1 MTVQFSYSFDL
12 INSPHRQAAELI
24 ADQPLLALLRAIR
37 DAGSMNLAAV
47 KMQMSYRYL
56 WGYLHQLETRFG
68 ALLVERKRGQR
79 MRLTPLSERLLAAES
94 LILARHMPSM
104 EMLAGQLDNE
114 LLAATDPSLP
124 RLRIAASHDLLFSG
138 LRQLAYQQTPILL
151 DFEFLGSAPA
161 LARLNE
167 GDVQVAG
174 IHLPVDNPAICQRGT
189 YLHLK
194 VGRQLRL
201 GVHKLIRMSN
211 REQGLIVP
219 AGNPFKV
226 RGPSDLARPEIRFV
240 NRQAGAGTRLIL
252 DDLMTQYG
260 ISEAAV
266 HGYSHEEQTHLAVAA
281 AISAGIGNCGLGLR
295 ASAERLNLDFIPVLR
310 EQYFL
315 VCTRE
320 MLDSP
325 PLLQLRQVLASNE
338 YAELVAQTPGY
349 DPEGAGQIIS
359 LRHTLPWYK

>member
-1 MTVQFSYSFDL
+1 MTVQFSYVFDL
-12 INSPHRQAAELI
+12 TPGAHPQAIELM
-24 ADQPLLALLRAIR
+24 ADQPLLAMLRAIR
-37 DAGSMNLAAV
+37 DAGSMNLAAA
-47 KMQMSYRYL
+47 KMQMSYRHL
-56 WGYLHQLETRFG
+56 WGYLRKQETHFG
-68 ALLVERKRGQR
+68 AHLVERKRGQR
-79 MRLTPLSERLLAAES
+79 MRLTALSDRLLSAES
-94 LILARHMPSM
+94 LILARHMPNM

-114 LLAATDPSLP
+114 LLAAANPDLP
-124 RLRIAASHDLLFSG
+124 RLRIVASHDLLFSG
-138 LRQLAYQQTPILL
+138 LRQLACQQTPILL

-161 LARLNE
+161 LARLND
-167 GDVQVAG
+167 GKAQVAG
-174 IHLPVDNPAICQRGT
+174 IHLPLDHPAICQRGT

-201 GVHKLIRMSN
+201 GEHKLIRMSN

-219 AGNPFKV
+219 AGNPLKV
-226 RGPSDLARPEIRFV
+226 RGLKDLARPEVRFI
-240 NRQAGAGTRLIL
+240 NRQAGAGTRLIF
-252 DDLMTQYG
+252 DDLLTLYG

-266 HGYSHEEQTHLAVAA
+266 HGYSHEELTHLAVAA

-295 ASAERLNLDFIPVLR
+295 ACAERLNLDFVPVLR

-325 PLLQLRQVLASNE
+325 PMLQLRQVLTSTE
-338 YAELVAQTPGY
+338 YAELVAKTPGY